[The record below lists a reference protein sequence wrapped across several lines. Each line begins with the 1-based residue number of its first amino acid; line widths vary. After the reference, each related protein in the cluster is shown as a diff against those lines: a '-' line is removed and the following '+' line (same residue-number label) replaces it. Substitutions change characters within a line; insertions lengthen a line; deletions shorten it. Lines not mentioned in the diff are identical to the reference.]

1 MFAQGYNGVLKP
13 YFDNG
18 TYVKVGEPAGTWT
31 PSIAATT
38 FTQQYTAHKNI
49 NAVVTPN
56 DDNANAVIAQLQA
69 LKIPAKTFP
78 TTGQDA
84 SISGLQNI
92 LKGYQCGTVY
102 KPIYLE
108 AQAAAAAAIYLRAGE
123 KVPSSLL
130 NATTKD
136 TQTNTNVA
144 SIYLTPLWVT
154 SANMAATVVKDG
166 AVKASDLCIPAVAS
180 RVHGGRHQVV
190 AEEPLLRLRGVSK
203 SFGAVHA
210 IADIDLDV
218 VAGQVT
224 ALAGDNGAGKS
235 VLIKCIAGIYTPDAG
250 TILWEGKPVHIR
262 TPREAA
268 ALGIETV
275 HQDLALCDNLDI
287 VQNLFLGR
295 EAMRHFGLD
304 EESMETAAAETLSG
318 LAVTTV
324 RSVRQLVAS
333 LSGGQR
339 QSVAIAKAVLWN
351 SKLVIMDEPTAAL
364 GVAQTA
370 MVLNLVHRL
379 ADRGLAV
386 IIISHNMNDVFEV
399 ADRIAVLRLG
409 RLVGVWPAA
418 DLDKQ
423 SVVDLMTTGASS
435 RIREPASAGTT
446 KEGR

>member
-1 MFAQGYNGVLKP
+1 VHHRGRERL
-13 YFDNG
+13 
-18 TYVKVGEPAGTWT
+18 
-31 PSIAATT
+31 
-38 FTQQYTAHKNI
+38 
-49 NAVVTPN
+49 
-56 DDNANAVIAQLQA
+56 
-69 LKIPAKTFP
+69 
-78 TTGQDA
+78 
-84 SISGLQNI
+84 
-92 LKGYQCGTVY
+92 
-102 KPIYLE
+102 
-108 AQAAAAAAIYLRAGE
+108 
-123 KVPSSLL
+123 
-130 NATTKD
+130 
-136 TQTNTNVA
+136 
-144 SIYLTPLWVT
+144 
-154 SANMAATVVKDG
+154 
-166 AVKASDLCIPAVAS
+166 
-180 RVHGGRHQVV
+180 HGGRHQVV

-218 VAGQVT
+218 VAGQVI

-235 VLIKCIAGIYTPDAG
+235 VLIKCVAGIYTPDSG
-250 TILWEGKPVHIR
+250 ELLWEGKPVHIR
-262 TPREAA
+262 TPHEAA

-287 VQNLFLGR
+287 VQNMFLGR
-295 EAMRHFGLD
+295 ETVRYLGLD
-304 EESMETAAAETLSG
+304 EEKMETAAAKTLSG

-370 MVLNLVHRL
+370 MVLNLVHQL
-379 ADRGLAV
+379 AERGLAV

-423 SVVDLMTTGASS
+423 SVVDLMTTGESS
-435 RIREPASAGTT
+435 RIGGRTPAIAT
-446 KEGR
+446 EDGR